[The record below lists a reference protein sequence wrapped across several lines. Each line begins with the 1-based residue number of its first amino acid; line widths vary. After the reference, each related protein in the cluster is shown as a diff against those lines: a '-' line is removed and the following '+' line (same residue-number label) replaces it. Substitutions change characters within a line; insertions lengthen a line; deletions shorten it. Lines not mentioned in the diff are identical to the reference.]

1 MAAGV
6 GTWPPPARLNLFHE
20 VVPSMDDDDLYEND
34 DDELSEYS
42 DILQQLEK
50 KASLDARRKIELLS
64 ELRRLRELDETIVLE
79 DIE

>member
-1 MAAGV
+1 MSCAC
-6 GTWPPPARLNLFHE
+6 RFNIFDI

-34 DDELSEYS
+34 EDELSEYTE
-42 DILQQLEK
+42 ILHQLEK
-50 KASLDARRKIELLS
+50 KASLDARRKIELLT